1 MFVKRM
7 PYNNYILRNVV
18 NKFKL
23 SESVTQ
29 MEEGSFLINGIEN
42 GKGVAKVG
50 STDAN
55 DSFLGIAISGY
66 LGKDEV
72 VVLEGKV
79 PADKVI
85 ELPSTV
91 IANTECVKVEGAV
104 KAATTDYTISGTTF
118 TFVTA
123 NENDSYKIVYKKL
136 LTVDDI
142 ENLKQGIVGWN
153 DQAAFTD
160 SKNVSIAVDGR
171 FPISNFDS
179 SCDFENATSLKIDA
193 NGNLTT
199 KGNGCDVTSRVKIL
213 QLPDETDGFMLIEL
227 LG

>member
-1 MFVKRM
+1 M
-7 PYNNYILRNVV
+7 PYNNYILRNVT

-29 MEEGSFLINGIEN
+29 MEEGSFLTAGLEN

-50 STDAN
+50 STAAT

-66 LGKDEV
+66 LGKDEI
-72 VVLEGKV
+72 VVLEGIV
-79 PADKVI
+79 PAETPKTI
-85 ELPSTV
+85 ELPGAV
-91 IANTECVKVEGAV
+91 IAGTECVKVNGTVATV
-104 KAATTDYTISGTTF
+104 TTDYTISGTTF

-123 NENDSYKIVYKKL
+123 NAGDTYKIVYKKL
-136 LTVDDI
+136 LTVDEI

-160 SKNVSIAVDGR
+160 SKNVSIALDGR

-179 SCDFENATSLKIDA
+179 SCDFENATTLKIDA

-199 KGNGCDVTSRVKIL
+199 KGSGCDVTARVKIL
-213 QLPDETDGFMLIEL
+213 QVPDDVDGYMLIEL
-227 LG
+227 I